1 MHDFCREMIRKG
13 LILLSVLLVSF
24 AHPVHVS
31 VTNIEYEQERESFI
45 ISFKIYTDDF
55 ERIIFNKYGIHLRLG
70 NEDELKD
77 QQIYI
82 DRYISE
88 SFQFVVNRNKRLNPE
103 FEGKRMNEEAVWLYY
118 RFGCKQKVRSVSI
131 TNSIL
136 MDLFN
141 DQTNLVIFKSIDF
154 EKGYRLTNSER
165 NIIINLTK

>member
-1 MHDFCREMIRKG
+1 
-13 LILLSVLLVSF
+13 
-24 AHPVHVS
+24 
-31 VTNIEYEQERESFI
+31 
-45 ISFKIYTDDF
+45 
-55 ERIIFNKYGIHLRLG
+55 FNKYGIHLRLG

-118 RFGCKQKVRSVSI
+118 RFGCKQKVRSASI

-154 EKGYRLTNSER
+154 EKGYRLTNIKR